1 MHPLI
6 FSTLGTVITF
16 LLDIRNNCRQPIYKY
31 IAIFSIMTSIGYFF
45 QAMKAHAYEPFT
57 MTVQAK
63 PPSKSKREIQKEFI
77 ETCSRKANYHYE
89 EGCKC
94 LKQAEEVSLL
104 FPDIDGFDKSQ
115 LCLLNIIQAL
125 SCGDPTIRVINIAIT
140 IAGQYAMLV
149 ANEYNRFTSLL
160 TESKSH
166 FEMEEHYRLVG
177 KYQLDIYNA
186 EKSELGKKKK

>member
-1 MHPLI
+1 ML
-6 FSTLGTVITF
+6 FVV
-16 LLDIRNNCRQPIYKY
+16 
-31 IAIFSIMTSIGYFF
+31 MTSIGYLF
-45 QAMKAHAYEPFT
+45 QSIKAHAYEPIVIKVHNEAPT
-57 MTVQAK
+57 
-63 PPSKSKREIQKEFI
+63 KSKREIQKEFI
-77 ETCSRKANYHYE
+77 ETCSKKANYHYE